1 MNEEMRLL
9 HHIGVVDFVLVE
21 LTLYLDTH
29 LKDKQALEYFNHYS
43 RIKQQLM
50 KEFAEKYYP
59 LSKEHANC
67 SQEWTWGMAPNP
79 WEGVC

>member
-29 LKDKQALEYFNHYS
+29 AKDKEAMEYFNHYS
-43 RIKQQLM
+43 RVKQQLM
-50 KEFAEKYYP
+50 KEFAAKYYP
-59 LSKEHANC
+59 LSREFFEGNK
-67 SQEWTWGMAPNP
+67 EWTWGLAPNP

>member
-21 LTLYLDTH
+21 FMLYLDTH
-29 LKDKQALEYFNHYS
+29 PKDKEALEYFNHYS
-43 RIKQQLM
+43 RVKQQLM
-50 KEFAEKYYP
+50 KEFAAKYYP
-59 LSKEHANC
+59 LSKDYAESC
-67 SQEWTWGMAPNP
+67 KEWTWVMAPNP